1 MTVHILKPGMMS
13 SLQDRGRYGHQHL
26 GVSPSGAMDE
36 RAHRLA
42 HLLAGNSAAQDLA
55 SLEITL
61 QGPSLRFDEPALFV
75 LTGAD
80 MNATLDG
87 QPVAVLRPT
96 LARAGQ
102 TLTLQAAKPN
112 HGARTYLSIY
122 GGFQVESLLGSQST
136 HMRVGLGG
144 FEGRALK
151 KGDQM
156 QLTQPLPDDETAL
169 NRLQAELDELR
180 IYMPAALALAPRE
193 RVRVILD
200 QADLFTDESLALFQ
214 SQSYRISPA
223 SERMGYRLE
232 GQPLQRKT
240 PKELL
245 SAPTCFGTI
254 QVPNDGQPIVLMAD
268 RQTTGGYPRIGQL
281 ASVDLAQIAQR
292 LPGQNLGFD
301 VVTLEQAHALAARQ
315 EQAFT
320 RLNDSLESLR
330 KACAQCLDR
339 A

>member
-42 HLLAGNSAAQDLA
+42 HLLAGNTTDQDLA
-55 SLEITL
+55 SLEITV
-61 QGPSLRFDEPALFV
+61 QGPSLRFDEAALFV

-80 MNATLDG
+80 MNASLDG

-102 TLTLQAAKPN
+102 TLTMQSAKPGQ
-112 HGARTYLSIY
+112 GARSYLSVY

-151 KGDQM
+151 KGDQI
-156 QLTQPLPDDETAL
+156 QLAHPLPNQEAAL
-169 NRLQAELDELR
+169 NKLQDELDELR

-193 RVRVILD
+193 RLRVMLD
-200 QADLFTDESLALFQ
+200 QADLFTDESLELFQ
-214 SQSYRISPA
+214 NQSYRISPA

-268 RQTTGGYPRIGQL
+268 RQTTGGYPRIGQVI
-281 ASVDLAQIAQR
+281 SVDLAQVAQR
-292 LPGQNLGFD
+292 LPGQNLGFE
-301 VVTLEQAHALAARQ
+301 VVTVEQAHALAARQ
-315 EQAFT
+315 EQAFA
-320 RLNDSLESLR
+320 RLNDSLEPLR
-330 KACAQCLDR
+330 QALKQCVT
-339 A
+339 